1 MAEREIWEIV
11 AERYGMYKK
20 MMSSDGYNL
29 AADLI
34 KDALRGLSRQEIEP
48 VLKAH
53 GLKKP
58 DIFFD
63 NDDFWRGIQEKLKSD
78 E

>member
-1 MAEREIWEIV
+1 MAERETWEIV

-20 MMSSDGYNL
+20 MMSSDGYDL

-34 KDALRGLSRQEIEP
+34 KEALRGLSPEEIGP

-58 DIFFD
+58 DMFID